1 MTVAYNI
8 MARAIALLEGAVVAR
23 PVASGMFSIT
33 TIDESKSA
41 LAGAGKPYPVIIEPS
56 SVSWSWPMDY
66 TTVAVDQRWD
76 RVAFT
81 VDIYL
86 TPHSL
91 DPLET
96 NRDLADIAYEIRR
109 TLSDP
114 ASWIASVAGF
124 IVADLDECTV
134 DSIDTDYE
142 GQGQQVDFIYVIRQP
157 VSVTYREDHS

>member
-1 MTVAYNI
+1 MTEAYDI
-8 MARAIALLEGAVVAR
+8 IAHAVTLLEGGTVAR
-23 PVASGMFSIT
+23 SVTAGMFAETNIE
-33 TIDESKSA
+33 DAQSA
-41 LAGAGKPYPVIIEPS
+41 LAGAGKPYPVIVEPAT
-56 SVSWSWPMDY
+56 VSWSWPMDY

-76 RVAFT
+76 RVAFA
-81 VDIYL
+81 VDVYL

-91 DPLET
+91 DPMET

-114 ASWIASVAGF
+114 ASWLTSIAGF
-124 IVADLDECTV
+124 VSVDLEELTV

-142 GQGQQVDFIYVIRQP
+142 GAGQQVDFIYVIRQP